1 MNQET
6 AAFYNRYHRFYP
18 LVDFFLKPHKKEL
31 LQRVNALP
39 DGQLLEIGV
48 GNGSL
53 LPGYRRHV
61 LTGIDISSRMLA
73 VAAARKAHIP
83 VKTAVM
89 DGEALQ
95 FSDACFDYVVINHVL
110 SVTTH
115 PERMIREAF
124 RVLKAGGLLF
134 IQNHFTPVN
143 WLRFADRL
151 AAPFS
156 KRLRLRSL
164 FRVQDLP
171 VLRQFELKESV
182 TLGKLGYYKLLTY
195 SK

>member
-1 MNQET
+1 MNQRT
-6 AAFYNRYHRFYP
+6 AIFYNSYHRFYP
-18 LVDFFLKPHKKEL
+18 LIDFFLKPHKKEL

-39 DGQLLEIGV
+39 AGQLLEIGI

-61 LTGIDISSRMLA
+61 LTGIDISSRMLE
-73 VAAARKAHIP
+73 VAAGRKTSIP
-83 VKTAVM
+83 VETAVM

-95 FSDACFDYVVINHVL
+95 FPDARFDYIVINHVL

-115 PERMIREAF
+115 PERMIHEAF
-124 RVLKAGGLLF
+124 RVLKQDGLLF
-134 IQNHFTPVN
+134 IQNHFTPSN
-143 WLRFADRL
+143 WLRFADML

-171 VLRQFELKESV
+171 SLQQFELKESV
-182 TLGKLGYYKLLTY
+182 TLGQLGYYKLLIY
-195 SK
+195 CK

>member
-6 AAFYNRYHRFYP
+6 ATFYNRYHRFYP
-18 LVDFFLKPHKKEL
+18 LIDFFLKPHKKEL

-39 DGQLLEIGV
+39 GGQLLEVGV

-61 LTGIDISSRMLA
+61 LTAIDISARMLETA
-73 VAAARKAHIP
+73 SGRKTSVP
-83 VKTAVM
+83 VTTAVM

-95 FSDACFDYVVINHVL
+95 FPDARFDYVVINHVL
-110 SVTTH
+110 SVTAQ
-115 PERMIREAF
+115 PERMIHEAF
-124 RVLKAGGLLF
+124 RVLKQGGLLF
-134 IQNHFTPVN
+134 IQNHFTPGN
-143 WLRFADRL
+143 WLRFADML

-164 FRVQDLP
+164 FRVQDIPALQQFQ
-171 VLRQFELKESV
+171 LRESV
-182 TLGKLGYYKLLTY
+182 TLGLLGYYKLLTY